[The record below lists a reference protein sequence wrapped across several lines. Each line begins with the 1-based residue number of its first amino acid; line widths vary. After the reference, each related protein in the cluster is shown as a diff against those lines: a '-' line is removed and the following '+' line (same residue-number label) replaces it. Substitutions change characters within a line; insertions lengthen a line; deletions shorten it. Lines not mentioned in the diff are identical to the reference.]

1 MENIRCFW
9 ESYCL
14 NGECRAWCSDQCALL
29 RTDVN
34 PCADGSIC
42 VTSFGE
48 PMTGLCHFRPL
59 VCVAAENCPQYRP
72 PLPDGGSGEWSCTD
86 GRCAY
91 PGFSYPTEN

>member
-1 MENIRCFW
+1 MENKRCFW

-14 NGECRAWCSDQCALL
+14 NGECRARCEEECTPL

-42 VTSFGE
+42 E
-48 PMTGLCHFRPL
+48 PQYELCHFRPL
-59 VCVAAENCPQYRP
+59 VCAAADNCPRYLP
-72 PLPDGGSGEWSCTD
+72 PLPDGGSGEWSCTN

-91 PGFSYPTEN
+91 PGFSYATEN